1 MSDLQNTWM
10 PTPPPPM
17 PMPPQ
22 DNNSTQN
29 WNFWDDSNNW
39 DDNKKDWDEKE
50 EVVVPIWNFWV
61 SRDFKTKIRLPEH
74 DTTVDETYFLS
85 LLIWSI
91 SLSIEEKRKIVDN
104 FWALNQFQV
113 DELIKIFEEEK
124 SKFSALD
131 IKHKEQLDKLQK
143 QHLQAWEWYELDI
156 QQEEESAIEDDEA
169 EDIRKSL
176 GL

>member
-1 MSDLQNTWM
+1 MSDLQNTWI

-17 PMPPQ
+17 PMW
-22 DNNSTQN
+22 DDNSTTPQN
-29 WNFWDDSNNW
+29 ATWWDDSQ
-39 DDNKKDWDEKE
+39 KE

-61 SRDFKTKIRLPEH
+61 WWDFKTRITLPEH
-74 DTTVDETYFLS
+74 ETTVDEEYFLS
-85 LLIWSI
+85 LLVWSI

-124 SKFSALD
+124 SKFAALD
-131 IKHKEQLDKLQK
+131 VKHKEQLDKLQK
-143 QHLQAWEWYELDI
+143 QHLQAWESYEMEN
-156 QQEEESAIEDDEA
+156 QQSAEAEEEDDEA

-176 GL
+176 WL

>member
-1 MSDLQNTWM
+1 MSDLQNTWI

-17 PMPPQ
+17 PPK
-22 DNNSTQN
+22 DDNSTVQSWDN
-29 WNFWDDSNNW
+29 WNSW
-39 DDNKKDWDEKE
+39 DNKKDWKE
-50 EVVVPIWNFWV
+50 EVVVPIWDFWV
-61 SRDFKTKIRLPEH
+61 SSDFKTKITLPDH
-74 DTTVDETYFLS
+74 DVNVDETYFLS

-91 SLSIEEKRKIVDN
+91 SLSIEEKKKIVDN

-124 SKFSALD
+124 AKFSALD

-143 QHLQAWEWYELDI
+143 QHLQAWDWYESSI
-156 QQEEESAIEDDEA
+156 QQENEA
-169 EDIRKSL
+169 EAEDEEANDIRKSL

>member
-22 DNNSTQN
+22 DDNSTTQDSTWTD
-29 WNFWDDSNNW
+29 WNSGDD
-39 DDNKKDWDEKE
+39 KKEEE
-50 EVVVPIWNFWV
+50 EVVVPIWEFWV
-61 SRDFKTKIRLPEH
+61 ANDFKTKVSLPEH
-74 DTTVDETYFLS
+74 ETTVDETYFLS

-131 IKHKEQLDKLQK
+131 VKHKEQLDKLQK
-143 QHLQAWEWYELDI
+143 QHLQAWDWYESNN
-156 QQEEESAIEDDEA
+156 QQVAEAVEEDDEA
-169 EDIRKSL
+169 DDIRKSL